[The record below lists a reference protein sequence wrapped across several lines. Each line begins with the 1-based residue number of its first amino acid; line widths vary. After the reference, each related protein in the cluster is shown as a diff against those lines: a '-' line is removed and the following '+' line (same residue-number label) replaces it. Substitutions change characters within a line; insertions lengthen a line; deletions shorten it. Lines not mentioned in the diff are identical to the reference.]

1 MTAMFGDHPGTLS
14 ITSPTAGNVTHTY
27 RNFHEIADEVLNA
40 RVWGGIHWRT
50 SVVVGREVGQKVAA
64 AALARTRHRGDLD
77 DDLARS
83 GSLPG

>member
-1 MTAMFGDHPGTLS
+1 MTALFGEHPGTLS

-27 RNFHEIADEVLNA
+27 QNFHEIADEVLNA

-64 AALARTRHRGDLD
+64 AALHHVDSD
-77 DDLARS
+77 DDFAWR
-83 GSLPG
+83 PHHVR